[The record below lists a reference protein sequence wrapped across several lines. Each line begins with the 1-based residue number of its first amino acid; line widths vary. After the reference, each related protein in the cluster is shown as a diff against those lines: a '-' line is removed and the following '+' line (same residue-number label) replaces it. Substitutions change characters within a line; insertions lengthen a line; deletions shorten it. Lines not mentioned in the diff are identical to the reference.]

1 MPSPSAVSVRLL
13 PPIDARP
20 HRNLQTADFA
30 LG

>member
-1 MPSPSAVSVRLL
+1 MPFPSSATVRLL

-20 HRNLQTADFA
+20 HRDLQTADFA